1 MDLTVARAFRLGA
14 RLNLEWRLAATNVL
28 NRVTFGAVE
37 AIVGSPQFGRATV
50 ANPMRTLQTTVR
62 LRF

>member
-1 MDLTVARAFRLGA
+1 MDLSLARVFRAGP

-28 NRVTFGAVE
+28 NRVTFGAID
-37 AIVGSPQFGRATV
+37 AIVGSPQFGRPTV
-50 ANPMRTLQTTVR
+50 ANPMRTVQTSVQ